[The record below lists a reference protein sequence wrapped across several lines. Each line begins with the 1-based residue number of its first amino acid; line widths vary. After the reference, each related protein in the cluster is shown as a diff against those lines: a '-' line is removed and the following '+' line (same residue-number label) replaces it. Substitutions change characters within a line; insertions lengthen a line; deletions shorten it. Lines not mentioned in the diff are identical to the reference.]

1 MLQSA
6 TAVSVTLGCGG
17 DQTFRKN
24 TLKKTAKRTHFGDLR
39 AMLELA
45 VEHLLDVCCVT
56 DSHTEGDSSDIDGTD
71 TEFLV
76 IIYHC
81 QYRYFKGESVMTFG
95 HSLFDGT

>member
-17 DQTFRKN
+17 AETFRKN
-24 TLKKTAKRTHFGDLR
+24 TLKKTPKGTHFGDLR
-39 AMLELA
+39 AKLELA

-56 DSHTEGDSSDIDGTD
+56 DSHTEGDSTDAEGTD

-76 IIYHC
+76 RTYNTRI
-81 QYRYFKGESVMTFG
+81 
-95 HSLFDGT
+95 